1 MVIYPLVLLLI
12 TAAIKGSRIINLGTR
27 TILIFI
33 LVLTLNIDTL
43 DYYYGEL
50 AVCVFLSSVSLY
62 FRGSL
67 HLTWYVELL
76 LV

>member
-43 DYYYGEL
+43 DYYYYGEL
-50 AVCVFLSSVSLY
+50 AVCVFLSVSL
-62 FRGSL
+62 SVC
-67 HLTWYVELL
+67 TSV
-76 LV
+76 VAST